1 MRDKR
6 PVDELSI
13 EELERVLA
21 IKKREARQEQLKR
34 MKRSGRVIESAN
46 GKQPT
51 PEKVT
56 ATAASQAAPPQMG
69 NKLPAATVQISPE
82 SVQKKAIVP
91 QFEADVP
98 PEEYTGK
105 RRRGDAWRKFVNRS
119 LLSVE
124 VIAVLVLVGLGVVM
138 FADIT
143 QLQEETA
150 RAQALAEEQ
159 RRAALPTLEPTPQL
173 QLASI
178 VLPGG
183 HTPPTEPGGGQFNF
197 DEIPQHLRPLLRDQ
211 IFLPPE
217 IERPPATEETPLRL
231 IIPKLDV
238 DQTIVQGVD
247 WEALKLGIG
256 QVLNGATPS
265 DQNANVVLA
274 AHNDI
279 YGEIF
284 RHLDELEAGD
294 QFQIQTMSKVYTYTI
309 TGWEIVEPSAVH
321 VMESRGRPT
330 ATLIS
335 CYPYQV
341 NNKRIVVFAERS
353 DNLSPGA

>member
-34 MKRSGRVIESAN
+34 MKRAGRVIDPTN
-46 GKQPT
+46 GT
-51 PEKVT
+51 PPALEKVNAVSDRT
-56 ATAASQAAPPQMG
+56 ER
-69 NKLPAATVQISPE
+69 KLPAATVQVAPDA
-82 SVQKKAIVP
+82 VKKKQIVP
-91 QFEADVP
+91 QFETDVP
-98 PEEYTGK
+98 PEEYATK
-105 RRRGDAWRKFVNRS
+105 RKRGNSWRKFVNRS
-119 LLSVE
+119 LLAVE
-124 VIAVLVLVGLGVVM
+124 ITAVLVLVVMGVVM

-159 RRAALPTLEPTPQL
+159 RRASLPTLEPTPQL
-173 QLASI
+173 QLASV

-197 DEIPQHLRPLLRDQ
+197 DEIPQHLRPLLQDQ

-265 DQNANVVLA
+265 DRNGNVVLA

-309 TGWEIVEPSAVH
+309 TGWDIVEPSDVH

-353 DNLSPGA
+353 DNLSSGA